1 MGGLGG
7 KKKSG
12 GIDLLD
18 LAGDLLADDSSSKK
32 KKSSGIDLLDL
43 AGDLLADDS
52 SSKKKKKKSSDNTAE
67 MVGDLLGKLLK

>member
-1 MGGLGG
+1 GDLISVMGGLGG

-12 GIDLLD
+12 
-18 LAGDLLADDSSSKK
+18 
-32 KKSSGIDLLDL
+32 GIDLLDL